1 MQPYIEINAHHIGK
15 SHIQNNLSCEDY
27 SAHYSDEKIS
37 VIVISDGHG
46 DKNCFRSAKGAKF
59 ACEIAINACRQFES
73 ITDHIDDIA
82 HCDFESLVT
91 SMESDIADNWKDIV
105 LSDAQD
111 HPFTDQ
117 ELSLASEQAHA
128 VYRSGQKLEKAY
140 GCTLIFAMS
149 TRVFWLAIQIGD
161 GKCVAAYPDGVFM
174 EPIAPDENCL
184 GNRSTSLCNSNA
196 KESFRHYYSNIKPV
210 AAFVSSDGVEESFD
224 QAGLYNCFY
233 SLAYWLKEE
242 GYDATISKLED
253 LLPKISEGG
262 SGDDVSVAIMTSSET
277 ALSKPRQTL
286 DQIYEKVNAC
296 ADVLEQT
303 ETRLSDEK
311 DRLSEKEKEVVE
323 IEKEI
328 SELRTKLAEK
338 EKKHREFSE
347 ERTNLESNVEELTER
362 QKRAAEQMD
371 KANKYKLSAERYWF
385 AEYEKLGLHYRPAE
399 DDRLEEQQSDA
410 KEEISKPEDSRETPA
425 IVRDEQ
431 KDIDVFQRNEKV
443 TDEEPVDSEP
453 HAETRIEGYSP
464 AQSTSEESEV
474 QAKGGDRDVE
484 ERPIKKLWP
493 FSKQPRQ

>member
-46 DKNCFRSAKGAKF
+46 DKNCFRSAKGAKY

-73 ITDHIDDIA
+73 FTDHIDDIA

-91 SMESDIADNWKDIV
+91 SMESDIADNWKEMV

-111 HPFTDQ
+111 HPFTDE
-117 ELSLASEQAHA
+117 ELSSASEQAQA
-128 VYRSGQKLEKAY
+128 VYRSGQRLEKAY

-161 GKCVAAYPDGVFM
+161 GKCVAAYPDGVFL
-174 EPIAPDENCL
+174 EPIPPDENCL

-196 KESFRHYYSNIKPV
+196 KESFRHHFSNIKPV

-233 SLAYWLKEE
+233 SMAYWLKEE

-286 DQIYEKVNAC
+286 DQIYEKVSAC
-296 ADVLEQT
+296 EDVLEQT
-303 ETRLSDEK
+303 ETRLSNEK
-311 DRLSEKEKEVVE
+311 DRLSEKDKEIAA

-328 SELRTKLAEK
+328 SELRERLEEK
-338 EKKHREFSE
+338 EKKHKEFSE
-347 ERTNLESNVEELTER
+347 EKSHLESTVEELTER

-399 DDRLEEQQSDA
+399 Y
-410 KEEISKPEDSRETPA
+410 EISEEKQSVPEEGKVEQETGQEAPA
-425 IVRDEQ
+425 LIRDNQ
-431 KDIDVFQRNEKV
+431 KGDVPQSVDKV
-443 TDEEPVDSEP
+443 TIEETDDSTR
-453 HAETRIEGYSP
+453 HAESGIDGHSP
-464 AQSTSEESEV
+464 AQSTSEVPED
-474 QAKGGDRDVE
+474 QAKVINRDAE
-484 ERPIKKLWP
+484 DRPIKRLWP

>member
-15 SHIQNNLSCEDY
+15 SHIQNGLSCEDY
-27 SAHYSDEKIS
+27 SAHYADEKIS

-91 SMESDIADNWKDIV
+91 SMESDIADNWKDKV

-111 HPFTDQ
+111 HPFTDE
-117 ELSLASEQAHA
+117 ELSLASEQAQE
-128 VYRSGQKLEKAY
+128 VYRSGQRLEKAY

-174 EPIAPDENCL
+174 EPIPPDENCL
-184 GNRSTSLCNSNA
+184 GNRSTSLCNSNV
-196 KESFRHYYSNIKPV
+196 KESFRHYFSNIKPV

-242 GYDATISKLED
+242 GYDATLSKLED

-303 ETRLSDEK
+303 DTRLSDEK
-311 DRLSEKEKEVVE
+311 DRLSEKEKELAS
-323 IEKEI
+323 IEKEL
-328 SELRTKLAEK
+328 SDLKAKLAEK
-338 EKKHREFSE
+338 EKKYKELSAE
-347 ERTNLESNVEELTER
+347 KSNLESNVEELTER

-371 KANKYKLSAERYWF
+371 KANKYKSSAERYWF
-385 AEYEKLGLHYRPAE
+385 AEYEKLDLHYRPAE
-399 DDRLEEQQSDA
+399 DDVSEEQQSSH
-410 KEEISKPEDSRETPA
+410 KEGKAEQEEGQEVPALVRE
-425 IVRDEQ
+425 EQ
-431 KDIDVFQRNEKV
+431 KGVDAPQSNDQATKENA
-443 TDEEPVDSEP
+443 DDSER
-453 HAETRIEGYSP
+453 HEESGIDSYSP
-464 AQSTSEESEV
+464 AQSTSVVPEN
-474 QAKGGDRDVE
+474 QAKEIDRDAE
-484 ERPIKKLWP
+484 DRPIKRLWP

>member
-37 VIVISDGHG
+37 IIVVSDGHG

-73 ITDHIDDIA
+73 ITEHIDDIA

-91 SMESDIADNWKDIV
+91 SMESDIADNWKSIV

-117 ELSLASEQAHA
+117 ELSLASEQAQA
-128 VYRSGQKLEKAY
+128 VYRSGQRLEKAY

-174 EPIAPDENCL
+174 EPIPPDENCL

-196 KESFRHYYSNIKPV
+196 KESFRHYFSNIKPV
-210 AAFVSSDGVEESFD
+210 AAFVSSDGIEESFD

-242 GYDATISKLED
+242 GYDATISKLDD

-262 SGDDVSVAIMTSSET
+262 SGDDVSVAIMTSSEA

-286 DQIYEKVNAC
+286 DQIYEKVSAC
-296 ADVLEQT
+296 EDVLEQT
-303 ETRLSDEK
+303 ETCLSNEK
-311 DRLSEKEKEVVE
+311 DRLSEKEKEIAA

-328 SELRTKLAEK
+328 SELKAKLEEK
-338 EKKHREFSE
+338 EKKHK
-347 ERTNLESNVEELTER
+347 ERSAEKSNLESNVEKLTER

-371 KANKYKLSAERYWF
+371 KANKYKSSAERYWF

-399 DDRLEEQQSDA
+399 DDVSKEQQSDH
-410 KEEISKPEDSRETPA
+410 KEGKVEQEMGQEAPTLISDN
-425 IVRDEQ
+425 Q
-431 KDIDVFQRNEKV
+431 KGDVPQSVYKV
-443 TDEEPVDSEP
+443 TIKEADDSTR
-453 HAETRIEGYSP
+453 HAESGIYGYSP
-464 AQSTSEESEV
+464 AQSTSEVPEDQAEV
-474 QAKGGDRDVE
+474 INRDAE
-484 ERPIKKLWP
+484 DRPIKRLWP
-493 FSKQPRQ
+493 F

>member
-27 SAHYSDEKIS
+27 SAHYSDEKLS

-91 SMESDIADNWKDIV
+91 SMESDIADNWKDKV

-111 HPFTDQ
+111 HPFSDE
-117 ELSLASEQAHA
+117 ELSLASEQAQGI
-128 VYRSGQKLEKAY
+128 YRSGQKLEKAY

-174 EPIAPDENCL
+174 EPIPPDENCL

-242 GYDATISKLED
+242 GYDATIFKLED

-303 ETRLSDEK
+303 ETRLSDEN
-311 DRLSEKEKEVVE
+311 DRLSEKEKELAE

-328 SELRTKLAEK
+328 SELRAKLAEK
-338 EKKHREFSE
+338 EKKHNEVSVE
-347 ERTNLESNVEELTER
+347 KTKLESNVEELTER
-362 QKRAAEQMD
+362 QKRASEQMD
-371 KANKYKLSAERYWF
+371 KANKYKSSAERYWF
-385 AEYEKLGLHYRPAE
+385 AEYEKLGLYYHST
-399 DDRLEEQQSDA
+399 DDEISEEQLSDPEEQKTKQEEGQEAPTLISDNQKGNDVPQSVNEA
-410 KEEISKPEDSRETPA
+410 IKEEADDS
-425 IVRDEQ
+425 I
-431 KDIDVFQRNEKV
+431 RN
-443 TDEEPVDSEP
+443 
-453 HAETRIEGYSP
+453 AEYGIEGYST
-464 AQSTSEESEV
+464 AQSASEV
-474 QAKGGDRDVE
+474 PEDQAEIINRDAE
-484 ERPIKKLWP
+484 DRPIKRLWP